1 MVKTTYALTLFAAVS
16 LAAPVPPA
24 GNDGNGV
31 GHMRRDGTGNFI
43 GAGTADGAVNQ
54 MVENLAKPNRDHP
67 KSLDSKKSKA
77 DEIKAADK
85 KKTKS
90 EHSILES
97 IPIVGPLLRP
107 VHLVRNLNSR

>member
-1 MVKTTYALTLFAAVS
+1 MVKSAYALTLFAAVS
-16 LAAPVPPA
+16 LAAPLPPA
-24 GNDGNGV
+24 GNDLNGV

-54 MVENLAKPNRDHP
+54 MIENLAQQDSDHP
-67 KSLDSKKSKA
+67 DSVPPPMDKA

-90 EHSILES
+90 EHSILENL
-97 IPIVGPLLRP
+97 PLVGPLLRP
-107 VHLVRNLNSR
+107 VPLVRHLYS